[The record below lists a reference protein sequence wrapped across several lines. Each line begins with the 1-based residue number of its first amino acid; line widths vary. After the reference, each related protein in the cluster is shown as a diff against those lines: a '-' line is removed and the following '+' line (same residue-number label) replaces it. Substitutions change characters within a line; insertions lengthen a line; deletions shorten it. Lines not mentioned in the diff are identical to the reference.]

1 MVYQSSRSLTDR
13 IRDCME
19 HEADSKTYG
28 HSEEEL
34 PSSEEL
40 LRSMLQYES
49 NVRGSSFEVG
59 KG

>member
-1 MVYQSSRSLTDR
+1 
-13 IRDCME
+13 ME